1 MRICWFRFS
10 VISLLVAVLLVT
22 TACGGQAP
30 TPAAP
35 TEAPPAA
42 PTEAPAA
49 PTEAPPAAPT
59 QPPPAAA
66 TAAPT
71 ETAEP
76 AAAAETVWAS
86 KPMVVG
92 SCCDEPKTVDPAVAI
107 DIPGTQLI
115 NAGYEALT
123 KYEEGEIEPSLAT
136 SWEVSE
142 DARTY
147 TFTLREGVKFHD
159 GTDFNAEAVKVSF
172 DRMKAMGLGAS
183 FFLQAVEEV
192 EAVDDTTVEITLSEP
207 DIQFWFGLPR
217 IKIVSP
223 AAVEENEK
231 DGDWAQ
237 DFFRE
242 NIVGTGAYRLEEW
255 ERGRQIRMVAFEDYW
270 QGWEGQHIREFV
282 VRYGLDMPTKML
294 LLEQGEVHL
303 VDAVGLSEVR
313 RAQNRPNIRVGA
325 SDVFRGYYHTMNNQ
339 KGPLEDPRVRQAIL
353 LAFPYEDMIEAM
365 EGFATPL
372 TSPVTSNMV
381 GYCEVFQPET
391 DLEQARQLLAEAGFP
406 DGGFEL
412 TMAYLPGLEPERI
425 SAQLFQENLAELG
438 IDLRLQEVEWGT
450 LLESQKQ
457 LDTAPHF
464 AALYVTS
471 PVPYA
476 GAQLFRL
483 GHSNLIGQSYN
494 WQYYNNPEFDQLVE
508 QAQAM
513 LPDDPE
519 RDDILCEAQRILMED
534 AAILPIMNQQNLDLS
549 REELVGYQFDPY
561 AYVQDLHVYNL
572 FLEE

>member
-1 MRICWFRFS
+1 MKDHPFRFP
-10 VISLLVAVLLVT
+10 VIGLLVALLLVT
-22 TACGGQAP
+22 VACAAQPPA
-30 TPAAP
+30 PAAP
-35 TEAPPAA
+35 TEAPAAA

-49 PTEAPPAAPT
+49 PTEAPAATST
-59 QPPPAAA
+59 QAMPAAA

-71 ETAEP
+71 KTAEP

-86 KPMVVG
+86 KPVVVG

-123 KYEEGEIEPSLAT
+123 RYEKGAIEPSLAT

-142 DARTY
+142 DATTY

-159 GTDFNAEAVKVSF
+159 GTDFNAAAVKVSF
-172 DRMKAMGLGAS
+172 DRMKAMGMGAS
-183 FFLQAVEEV
+183 FFLNSVEEV
-192 EAVDDTTVEITLSEP
+192 EIVDDTTVRITLSEP
-207 DIQFWFGLPR
+207 DIQFWFGLSR

-223 AAVEENEK
+223 AAVEANQK

-242 NIVGTGAYRLEEW
+242 NIVGTGPYRLEEW
-255 ERGRQIRMVAFEDYW
+255 ERGRQIRMVAFEDYS
-270 QGWEGQHIREFV
+270 QGWEGKHIREFI
-282 VRYGLDMPTKML
+282 VRYSLDMPTKML
-294 LLEQGEVHL
+294 LLEQGELHL
-303 VDAVGLSEVR
+303 IDAVGLSEIR
-313 RAQNRPNIRVGA
+313 RAQNNPNIRVGA
-325 SDVFRGYYHTMNNQ
+325 SDVFRGYYHTMNNK
-339 KGPLEDPRVRQAIL
+339 KGPLEDPKVREAIL
-353 LAFPYEDMIEAM
+353 LAFPYEAMLEAM
-365 EGFATPL
+365 EGFATL
-372 TSPVTSNMV
+372 LSSPVTSNMI
-381 GYCEVFQPET
+381 GFCQVFEPKT
-391 DLEQARQLLAEAGFP
+391 DLDRARELLAEAGFP

-412 TMAYLPGLEPERI
+412 TMAYLPQLEPERI
-425 SAQLFQENLAELG
+425 SSQLFQENLAELG
-438 IDLRLQEVEWGT
+438 IDLKLQEVEWGT

-457 LDTAPHF
+457 LDTAPSF

-483 GHSNLIGQSYN
+483 GHSSLIGQSYN
-494 WQYYNNPEFDQLVE
+494 WQYYNNPEFDRLVE
-508 QAQAM
+508 EAQAM
-513 LPDDPE
+513 LPDDPK
-519 RDDILCEAQRILMED
+519 RDDLLCEAQRIFMGD
-534 AAILPIMNQQNLDLS
+534 TAILPIMNQQNLDLS
-549 REELVGYQFDPY
+549 RKELVGYQFDPY